1 MQFLNFLFTN
11 PIILSTFFSSIGA
24 QSIKSIIAWRKNG
37 GFHWRYLFLA
47 AGMPSAH
54 TATVTALT
62 LGIYLTEGL
71 GTLLVASG
79 VFAFIVIRDVIG
91 DKAFAKEQ
99 EDMVNDI
106 FEKIGEGK
114 FETIRWNT
122 LIGHSLQEVFV
133 GFLLGIFIT
142 LLIFNL

>member
-1 MQFLNFLFTN
+1 MDFLHFLFTN
-11 PIILSTFFSSIGA
+11 PIILSAFFSSLAA
-24 QSIKSIIAWRKNG
+24 QLIKSAIAWRKKG
-37 GFHWRYLFLA
+37 AFHWRYLFLA

-91 DKAFAKEQ
+91 DKAFAQQQ

-106 FEKIGEGK
+106 FEKLGQGK
-114 FETIRWNT
+114 FEAISWNT
-122 LIGHSLQEVFV
+122 LIGHSLKEVFA

-142 LLIFNL
+142 LIIFNI